1 MKKFLGF
8 LGALVIAFSLT
19 ACGISEKTAEK
30 IKVAAAK
37 DEHWTYAEV
46 IEKLD
51 APTLDATVEVF
62 GFRAGAMTWYV
73 GYESYDEAK
82 AAVEAGKTVKVLVV
96 TIVDGKA
103 TDANYSE
110 WAKEEK

>member
-1 MKKFLGF
+1 MKKLLGF

-30 IKVAAAK
+30 INVAAAK
-37 DEHWTYAEV
+37 EEHWTYAEV

-51 APTLDATVEVF
+51 APTVDATVEVF

-103 TDANYSE
+103 TDADYSE
-110 WAKEEK
+110 WVKEEK